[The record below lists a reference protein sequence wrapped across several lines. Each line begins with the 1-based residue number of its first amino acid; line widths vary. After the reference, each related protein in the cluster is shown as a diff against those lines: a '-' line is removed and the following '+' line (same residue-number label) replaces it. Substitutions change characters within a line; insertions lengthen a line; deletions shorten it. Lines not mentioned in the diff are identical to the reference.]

1 MRQQMINTQLHT
13 NLFERSISFMNVL
26 ESCVKSGYDY
36 IVTSLIA
43 FAADF
48 YPTWNK
54 NKIDTSKP
62 AICGLEIGK
71 ELNPELIS
79 IPT

>member
-36 IVTSLIA
+36 IATSLIA
-43 FAADF
+43 PATDF
-48 YPTWNK
+48 YPTWNR
-54 NKIDTSKP
+54 NKFDTSKSVMGRTGVGMSFSLQL
-62 AICGLEIGK
+62 A
-71 ELNPELIS
+71 S